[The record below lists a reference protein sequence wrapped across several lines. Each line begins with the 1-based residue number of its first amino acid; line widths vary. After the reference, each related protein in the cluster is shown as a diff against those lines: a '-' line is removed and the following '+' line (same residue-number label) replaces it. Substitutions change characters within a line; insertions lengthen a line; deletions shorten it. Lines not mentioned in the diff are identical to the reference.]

1 MHIRILALCAL
12 GIVVGCTPKPAL
24 YAESL
29 SQSDPKWETEDC
41 KQIRLAALNFDNKTG
56 QRVAIGL
63 ASGIL
68 LGPFGIPIAAAAD
81 AEAEDNRRQFARE
94 LHMRCSSLPLPA
106 NLVAGA
112 KNKSPKT
119 AAGKS

>member
-1 MHIRILALCAL
+1 MGDNNENSNTCAVLAPDLCR
-12 GIVVGCTPKPAL
+12 L
-24 YAESL
+24 YAE
-29 SQSDPKWETEDC
+29 
-41 KQIRLAALNFDNKTG
+41 A
-56 QRVAIGL
+56 V
-63 ASGIL
+63 
-68 LGPFGIPIAAAAD
+68 GPFELPIAEASD